1 MRLLALRL
9 EGVPDDPH
17 HAAPLFTTEGG
28 ALGVRAAGVTLTED
42 PAAADLAALVPRWGA
57 VGRVRPAALAALDRA
72 TAAGLPAVVWVDG
85 DLEADLDRP
94 GLVLYEQGAEGG
106 RRWRHAAVRGWPV
119 LIHDHLADLFG
130 GEVAPVPRGD
140 RPTVGFCGQAAA
152 PPLGEAR
159 LLAGKLRH
167 RARRAL
173 GGDDRRPA
181 PLASHLRLRRRALAT
196 LDGDTRVATDFVVR
210 DRYRAGL
217 RDHAERADR
226 THPTAGEFFAN
237 IRANAYT
244 VCVRGGGNF
253 STRLYETLCLGR
265 IPVLVDTDL
274 VLTWA
279 DEVDWDTLTV
289 RVPAADLDRLAD
301 RVVAHHARHDEAAF
315 GEAQRACRALWEER
329 LSVPGFFSLLGPA
342 LPRRGAAPP
351 PGPR

>member
-1 MRLLALRL
+1 VRLLPLRL
-9 EGVPDDPH
+9 DGVPDDPH
-17 HAAPLFTTEGG
+17 HAAPLFTTEDG
-28 ALGVRAAGVTLTED
+28 ALGVRAAGVTLTDD

-57 VGRVRPAALAALDRA
+57 VGAARPTARAALDRA
-72 TAAGLPAVVWVDG
+72 TAAGLPTVVWVDG

-94 GLVLYEQGAEGG
+94 GLVLYEQGAEGV
-106 RRWRHAAVRGWPV
+106 RRWRQAAVRGWPV
-119 LIHDHLADLFG
+119 LIHDHLVDLFA
-130 GEVAPVPRGD
+130 GEVAPVAHGD

-152 PPLGEAR
+152 PRLGEAR

-167 RARRAL
+167 RVRRAL

-181 PLASHLRLRRRALAT
+181 PLASHLRLRRRVLAALEH
-196 LDGDTRVATDFVVR
+196 DPRVATDFVVR

-226 THPTAGEFFAN
+226 THPTANEFFAN

-274 VLTWA
+274 VLPWA
-279 DEVDWDTLTV
+279 DEVDWAAVTV
-289 RVPAADLDRLAD
+289 RVPADGLGGLAD
-301 RVVAHHARHDEAAF
+301 RVVAHHAAHDEEAF
-315 GEAQRACRALWEER
+315 GAAQAACRRLWEEW
-329 LSVPGFFSLLGPA
+329 LSVPGFFSRLGPA

-351 PGPR
+351 PGPP